1 MAIFSWNVLASLSLL
16 MAIAI
21 KGLMIWG
28 SKCHQ
33 NNSPVIC
40 DGYVKYEEAEAD
52 RLLAILK
59 TNNCGVGGRVEYSKQ
74 PASARAA

>member
-1 MAIFSWNVLASLSLL
+1 
-16 MAIAI
+16 
-21 KGLMIWG
+21 MIWG

-33 NNSPVIC
+33 NNTPVVC

-52 RLLAILK
+52 TA
-59 TNNCGVGGRVEYSKQ
+59 TTAEAAADRVEYSKQ